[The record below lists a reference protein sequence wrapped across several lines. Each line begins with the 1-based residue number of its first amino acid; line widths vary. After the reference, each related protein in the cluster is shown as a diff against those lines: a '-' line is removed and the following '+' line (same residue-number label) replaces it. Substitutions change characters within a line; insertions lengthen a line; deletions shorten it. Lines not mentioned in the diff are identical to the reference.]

1 MHVLIVE
8 PSPLVHNVY
17 RLLLAV
23 LDPAVKVVALERME
37 EIQVIANDRRFDL
50 AIIGSAALAGKAAQY
65 RALLT
70 DITRWAELPKLVVAL
85 ARSNGRDRAWEHL
98 PNARILARPF
108 RPQQFGEAIK
118 ALV

>member
-8 PSPLVHNVY
+8 PSLLVHNVY
-17 RLLLAV
+17 RLLLASQ
-23 LDPAVKVVALERME
+23 DPLVKIVVLERME
-37 EIQVIANDRRFDL
+37 EIQTIAPNRQFDL
-50 AIIGSAALAGKAAQY
+50 AIIGSAALAGKAAHY

-70 DITRWAELPKLVVAL
+70 DIARWAELPKLVVAL

-98 PNARILARPF
+98 PNARIVARPF
-108 RPQQFGEAIK
+108 RPQQFGEAIR